1 MLSPSPFIPP
11 HHRVPP
17 MLASSLLG
25 WRLIALPFIFAV
37 LLLVVPLALMTALS
51 LWSQE
56 YLTLTRTLTLAN
68 YQEILSHPVYLR
80 LLARSLLVAAAVA
93 GLTVLVAFPLA
104 YYIVFYGG
112 RFRAMWLFLI
122 IIPFWTSYLLRI
134 FLWKIILGYNGVIN
148 SALTSS
154 GIITTPLSFL
164 LYNQGAVI
172 ITLAHSWLAFA
183 VMPIYVAL
191 SRIDRRLF
199 EAALDLGDDWRGRFM
214 RITLPLAMP
223 GVIAA
228 VLIVFISALG
238 DYVAPRLVGGAEG
251 LLIANIIQTQF
262 TKANN
267 APLAASLAM
276 TIVLLVVVVASCL
289 WLMRRRHWQ
298 QNSGLV

>member
-1 MLSPSPFIPP
+1 
-11 HHRVPP
+11 
-17 MLASSLLG
+17 
-25 WRLIALPFIFAV
+25 
-37 LLLVVPLALMTALS
+37 
-51 LWSQE
+51 
-56 YLTLTRTLTLAN
+56 
-68 YQEILSHPVYLR
+68 
-80 LLARSLLVAAAVA
+80 
-93 GLTVLVAFPLA
+93 
-104 YYIVFYGG
+104 
-112 RFRAMWLFLI
+112 MWLFLI